1 MHAQC
6 IDRIS
11 GFFFIFGTSL
21 FFLTAGS
28 FYLEGWIR
36 IRVIN
41 FTFCLQNIKE
51 NEVNSWTVLVMASLQ
66 DNSGTS
72 IRFACPRVADP
83 GLVFT
88 VGSDF
93 FFSKVGSAT
102 MPWFRRKNHKVVIR
116 SSPDP
121 DFREADQDNSSRLRN
136 PAFPIANYYFIREFY
151 LSLFFLFV

>member
-1 MHAQC
+1 MYIAEFDCQNEFLLDPLKVEVRAWHFL
-6 IDRIS
+6 RI
-11 GFFFIFGTSL
+11 
-21 FFLTAGS
+21 
-28 FYLEGWIR
+28 
-36 IRVIN
+36 IN
-41 FTFCLQNIKE
+41 FTFCLQNNKE

-66 DNSGTS
+66 DNSETS

-83 GLVFT
+83 GVVFT